1 MEFFPVKDMDE
12 VVRIAF
18 PHTAPKKI
26 TKASAKL
33 SGSSD

>member
-18 PHTAPKKI
+18 AGPSQKKAKKGTAKQSPD
-26 TKASAKL
+26 
-33 SGSSD
+33 GV